1 MSQSVVGVFD
11 DYSSAQQASKD
22 LMAMGVDRNDIR
34 ISRRESTSGAAE
46 EDKGF
51 WESVKDAFGFGDD
64 DDSYGY
70 REAARRGGT
79 VVSVNADDSEV
90 DSVVSILQRHNVVN
104 LDERASQWSKEGWS
118 GYKNYHAVSTAEQR
132 QSQAGETAQARTTSQ
147 NRSSDQSI
155 PVVEEQ
161 LRVGKQ
167 VVNRG
172 GIRIHS
178 RVTERPVEEQVSLR
192 QEHVNVE
199 RRPVNRPLTAA
210 DRTNAF
216 QERTIEATEQAEQA
230 VVGKEARVVEEV
242 SLNKNV
248 DTRTETVRDT
258 VKRTDVDV
266 ERVEAD
272 EQYRPAYE
280 FADELTRNESYRG
293 REWTQVEPEAR
304 RSFEQRH
311 PNSKWDQVKDVIRN
325 RYDRASSKGR

>member
-1 MSQSVVGVFD
+1 
-11 DYSSAQQASKD
+11 
-22 LMAMGVDRNDIR
+22 
-34 ISRRESTSGAAE
+34 
-46 EDKGF
+46 
-51 WESVKDAFGFGDD
+51 
-64 DDSYGY
+64 
-70 REAARRGGT
+70 
-79 VVSVNADDSEV
+79 VSVNADDSEV

-104 LDERASQWSKEGWS
+104 LDERASQWGKEGWG
-118 GYKNYHAVSTAEQR
+118 GYKNYHAVSTSQ
-132 QSQAGETAQARTTSQ
+132 QSHGQTATTRTNTAST
-147 NRSSDQSI
+147 NRKQTSDQSI

-178 RVTERPVEEQVSLR
+178 RVTERPVEEQVNLR
-192 QEHVNVE
+192 QEHVHVE
-199 RRPVNRPLTAA
+199 RRPVDRPVTAA

-242 SLNKNV
+242 SLNKSV
-248 DTRTETVRDT
+248 DSRTETVRDT

-266 ERVEAD
+266 ERMGSD

-280 FADELTRNESYRG
+280 FADELSRDEKYRG
-293 REWTQVEPEAR
+293 RAWTQVESDAR

-311 PNSKWDQVKDVIRN
+311 PNSKWDQVKDVIRS
-325 RYDRASSKGR
+325 RYDRSARST